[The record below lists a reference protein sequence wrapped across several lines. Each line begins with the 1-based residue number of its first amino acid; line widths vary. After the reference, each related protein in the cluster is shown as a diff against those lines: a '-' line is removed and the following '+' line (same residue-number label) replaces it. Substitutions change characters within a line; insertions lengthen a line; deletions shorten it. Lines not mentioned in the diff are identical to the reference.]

1 MFLKSYPGLIEILRS
16 TMTQMER
23 KSPGDPAFAGLK
35 RYLVRAIAEL
45 QIKKSEG
52 PNEEKPEQKAS
63 YSMDRDGHST
73 WSK

>member
-1 MFLKSYPGLIEILRS
+1 MFLKSYPGVIEILRS

-23 KSPGDPAFAGLK
+23 KSPGDPALEGLK

-52 PNEEKPEQKAS
+52 PDGEEPEHNALHS
-63 YSMDRDGHST
+63 IDRD
-73 WSK
+73 KA

>member
-35 RYLVRAIAEL
+35 RYLVRVIAEL

-52 PNEEKPEQKAS
+52 PNEEKPERKAS
-63 YSMDRDGHST
+63 YSMDNGHST
-73 WSK
+73 WWK

>member
-1 MFLKSYPGLIEILRS
+1 
-16 TMTQMER
+16 MER

-52 PNEEKPEQKAS
+52 PYEEKPEHKAL
-63 YSMDRDGHST
+63 YSKGGNRP
-73 WSK
+73 

>member
-1 MFLKSYPGLIEILRS
+1 MFLKSYPSVIEILRS

-45 QIKKSEG
+45 QIRKSEG
-52 PNEEKPEQKAS
+52 PSGEKPEHKAL
-63 YSMDRDGHST
+63 YPMDRDRA
-73 WSK
+73 